1 MRLYVAAPFVE
12 RAEAKKVKAALM
24 AAGHRVTSR
33 WIDDH
38 PGTSNAEWIDDA
50 EKGRQEAREDL
61 QDIEKAQAF
70 ILLNN
75 YEHSTGRAIETGYA
89 ISAGLPIYIL
99 GRPTSGFHHLSQVK
113 CFDTLDALLEALDD

>member
-12 RAEAKKVKAALM
+12 RAEAKRIKAALQ
-24 AAGHRVTSR
+24 AAGHKVTSR

-50 EKGRQEAREDL
+50 AKGRQEAKEDI
-61 QDIEKAQAF
+61 QDIQAAQGF
-70 ILLNN
+70 VLLNN

-89 ISAGLPIYIL
+89 LSEGMPIYIL
-99 GRPTSGFHHLSQVK
+99 GRPTSGFHHLLPVR